1 MKSFQFSY
9 ITDELIRK
17 LSANPKETDPLAS
30 ADGPGRDP
38 LPKED
43 HTERYF
49 SLFLKFLSDVDMEE
63 DEAGY
68 HYERIVEHTKEMEEI
83 HGRTVGF
90 RVGMLDY
97 LLNINPRLESPKVIE
112 MKTFESMLEQSTLD
126 GLTGLFNRG
135 YFENQLHKE
144 LNRAKRYDQTFSIVL
159 VDLDDFKKINDT
171 YGHVIGDKVLQEF
184 ASLLKNRLRVED
196 IAARYGGEEFIM
208 LLPQTDI
215 DGAKGFTER
224 LLDATR
230 GYGYGQGVKVT
241 FSGGIANFPHHAY
254 TGKELEVIADKGL
267 YASKLRGKD
276 SVTVL
281 DEERRDTRRYR
292 TNAQMLFSAES
303 RKLHQGKIRNISI
316 SGLQGETEIVLEAG
330 QFINLKFSDQE
341 SDSDYDIQAQ
351 IVWIN
356 KRNETEPVLFGA
368 KYAAENRS
376 LVYQAVDQLI
386 PEDPEEADEQL
397 SLF

>member
-1 MKSFQFSY
+1 MKSFQLSY
-9 ITDELIRK
+9 ISDELIKR
-17 LSANPKETDPLAS
+17 LSVHPAETDPLAF
-30 ADGPGRDP
+30 DGGPGQ
-38 LPKED
+38 EGGAGE
-43 HTERYF
+43 EREERCF
-49 SLFLKFLSDVDMEE
+49 SVFLKFLSDVDMEE
-63 DEAGY
+63 DEARC
-68 HYERIVEHTKEMEEI
+68 HYERIVEHTRELEKVNRRSI
-83 HGRTVGF
+83 GF

-97 LLNINPRLESPKVIE
+97 LLNINPRLQSPKVIE
-112 MKTFESMLEQSTLD
+112 MQTFQSMLEQSSLD

-171 YGHVIGDKVLQEF
+171 YGHVMGDKVLQEF
-184 ASLLKNRLRVED
+184 ASLLKNHLRVED

-215 DGAKGFTER
+215 EGSKVFTER

-230 GYGYGQGVKVT
+230 GYGYGKGIKVT

-254 TGKELEVIADKGL
+254 LGKELEAIADKGL

-292 TNAQMLFSAES
+292 TNARIVFSAES

-316 SGLQGETEIVLEAG
+316 SGLQGETEIILEAG
-330 QFINLKFSDQE
+330 QFINLKFSDEE
-341 SDSDYDIQAQ
+341 SNDDYDIQAQ

-356 KRNETEPVLFGA
+356 KQAETEPVLFGA
-368 KYAAENRS
+368 KYANQNRS
-376 LVYQAVDQLI
+376 LVYQAVDQLL
-386 PEDPEEADEQL
+386 PEDPEAADEQL